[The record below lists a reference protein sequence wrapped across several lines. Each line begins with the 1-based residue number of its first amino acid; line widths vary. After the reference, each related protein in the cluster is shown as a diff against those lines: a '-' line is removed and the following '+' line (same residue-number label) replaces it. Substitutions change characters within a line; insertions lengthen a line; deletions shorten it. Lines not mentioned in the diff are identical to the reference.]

1 MGEAGTIASTPAVV
15 NAIVDAVRQFGV
27 SDIQM
32 PCTPERVWRAIHAGD
47 AGGAD
52 PTTGGAAPHFDESTG
67 QEGQTDRM
75 DGAGPVI
82 PAKFDYLAPTS
93 VEEAL
98 SALAGSDDAKVI
110 AGGQSL
116 LPVLRMR
123 LNAPELLVDLGKID
137 TLQDI
142 VDEGDSVLIGSMV
155 PYYRILADPSVQTGV
170 GLLHKAITEVA
181 DPQIRH
187 RGTLGGSLVH
197 ADPAGDCGAPILAL
211 DAELVI
217 AGQGG
222 ERTVAAADFFEDL
235 FTTVVGEDE
244 LLTHIR
250 VPKHDGWGS
259 HYEKFV
265 RIAHQWPIVAVAA
278 DGEDRRRHDQ
288 RGPDRPG
295 QHGLHAPAS
304 HGHRAGPR
312 RTGGHR

>member
-1 MGEAGTIASTPAVV
+1 M
-15 NAIVDAVRQFGV
+15 
-27 SDIQM
+27 
-32 PCTPERVWRAIHAGD
+32 
-47 AGGAD
+47 
-52 PTTGGAAPHFDESTG
+52 
-67 QEGQTDRM
+67 
-75 DGAGPVI
+75 I

-142 VDEGDSVLIGSMV
+142 VDEGDSVLIGSMA
-155 PYYRILADPSVQTGV
+155 PYYKILADPSVQTGL

-235 FTTVVGEDE
+235 FTTAVGEDE

-250 VPKHDGWGS
+250 VPKLDGWGS

-265 RIAHQWPIVAVAA
+265 RIAHQWPIVAVGAAVKTDGGTISEARIGLVNMGSTPLRATATEQALVGKEATA
-278 DGEDRRRHDQ
+278 DGVREACDQAAEGTNPPSDLNGDADYRKHLVTVLTRRAV
-288 RGPDRPG
+288 
-295 QHGLHAPAS
+295 LAA
-304 HGHRAGPR
+304 AG
-312 RTGGHR
+312 G